1 MRIREKRFRGGFVTP
16 EQFSGGRVFHHTW
29 VHSWSRV
36 KRGMI
41 SPAME
46 RDSDG
51 RENFMKKIDWWY
63 HRNG

>member
-1 MRIREKRFRGGFVTP
+1 
-16 EQFSGGRVFHHTW
+16 
-29 VHSWSRV
+29 
-36 KRGMI
+36 MI